1 MDLKQHIG
9 LQVRLA
15 RKRRGLT
22 QEQLAGHIDK
32 AVETISNIE
41 RGHAYTGLETLEK
54 LGRALEVA
62 VGDFF
67 EGIEKARTVTKERL
81 ELECALRDAAQTLS
95 DGDLRVTI
103 DLVQSL
109 KEKHRER

>member
-15 RKRRGLT
+15 RKRHGLT
-22 QEQLAGHIDK
+22 QEQLAGRIDK
-32 AVETISNIE
+32 AVETVSNIE

-54 LGRALEVA
+54 LGRAMGMPAGE
-62 VGDFF
+62 FF
-67 EGIEKARTVTKERL
+67 EGIENARTVTKERL

-95 DGDLRVTI
+95 DGDLRITI
-103 DLVQSL
+103 DLVRSL
-109 KEKHRER
+109 KEKRGGR